1 MMLFFR
7 RAFRQTT
14 PLLLASTRA
23 DEKGEEALFPKSAFF
38 HHQQAPLPYLT
49 KILVYQSRRRALYLL
64 SPLVSPSLIPPP
76 PTSAY
81 SPPSEPA
88 PARGIMSEQQGREI
102 DLTQLPIEQLTNLKT
117 QHEQVGGRARS
128 ICLPRSFPA
137 PTPTPPPINKCC
149 CCICATTH
157 TTIFLH
163 RCRGAPRLAPPPPS
177 PGNGRAVAELED
189 PEGGGEPIPNHEGG
203 AGRARE
209 KRR

>member
-23 DEKGEEALFPKSAFF
+23 DEEREALFPKGRLFSSSAASVSYKDIGLSKPSPPVPPF
-38 HHQQAPLPYLT
+38 A
-49 KILVYQSRRRALYLL
+49 SR
-64 SPLVSPSLIPPP
+64 PSLIPPP